1 MSLPMR
7 LQQRRQA
14 VVRMERHSFTHN
26 YIIEKAP
33 RKRGLFLLRFKP
45 EIDVIERLHCI
56 SCSDVVLMV
65 KLVGCVSCGP
75 DSCNVR
81 LLITRVR
88 YDMSNSVYLHEPACE
103 FRIRHDSD
111 LHKNSGNRKSS
122 FLRSINIPDREA
134 RDELLTFD
142 AHGLGL
148 RKYMHVGVLPRFLDG
163 YRVSLEVFPTMNQGN
178 FAAIRKKLERGFK
191 AGISTPYD
199 CKVLAAKKRAVA
211 GSTVRNTF
219 MLKRVSSRNF
229 QLLPCC
235 SRGDKY
241 GSAFKGLSAFSR
253 CREDS
258 AVLCEFLNPLSL
270 NNFYEFTFHCVQ
282 MRLERF

>member
-1 MSLPMR
+1 MHTSP
-7 LQQRRQA
+7 QN
-14 VVRMERHSFTHN
+14 SK
-26 YIIEKAP
+26 IEKPP
-33 RKRGLFLLRFKP
+33 RRGGLFLLRLKP
-45 EIDVIERLHCI
+45 EIDVLERLHCI

-75 DSCNVR
+75 DSRNVR
-81 LLITRVR
+81 RLVTRVR
-88 YDMSNSVYLHEPACE
+88 YDMSDSVYLHEPACE
-103 FRIRHDSD
+103 FRVRHDSD

-199 CKVLAAKKRAVA
+199 CKVLAAEERAIA

-219 MLKRVSSRNF
+219 MLKRISPRNF
-229 QLLPCC
+229 
-235 SRGDKY
+235 
-241 GSAFKGLSAFSR
+241 
-253 CREDS
+253 
-258 AVLCEFLNPLSL
+258 
-270 NNFYEFTFHCVQ
+270 
-282 MRLERF
+282 